1 VDYYLGLIHS
11 LGAYQVDRI
20 PQLKLRSKITDRAMA
35 LMAGL
40 GIDKNELL
48 IGVHPGAAYGETKRW
63 FPERFAAVLERLHR
77 SGRRFLLLGGTG
89 EEPLAEQIS
98 AEMDHP
104 VINLIGKTTVAE
116 VLALI
121 GQCSLFLNND
131 SGLMHVAAALNIPQV
146 ALFGSTDPQKT
157 APLNNRA
164 VVIHPEH
171 VGCTPC
177 FKRSCP
183 EDLECMKAITVQEVH
198 AAAEQLLA
206 EMEGGEE
213 EKRE

>member
-1 VDYYLGLIHS
+1 VDYYLGLLRS
-11 LGAYQVDRI
+11 LGASQVDRI
-20 PQLKLRSKITDRAMA
+20 PRLQLKEKCIEM
-35 LMAGL
+35 GL
-40 GIDKNELL
+40 NLLSDMGIDKRELL

-104 VINLIGKTTVAE
+104 VINLIGRTTVAE

-121 GQCSLFLNND
+121 GRCSLFLSND

-183 EDLECMKAITVQEVH
+183 EDLECMKAITVEEV
-198 AAAEQLLA
+198 AVTAENLL
-206 EMEGGEE
+206 ED
-213 EKRE
+213 